1 MRTSSNEIPIN
12 PGNMIIRDAQVEIR
26 TVFLGGF
33 AGQLVSGL
41 LWLGSAALSTWV
53 APNYGMLGLFLGGM
67 FIFPL
72 TQLTLR
78 LMGRSPRLSPGN
90 PLNQLAMQIAFT
102 VPVGFLLV
110 GAATL
115 AHQDWFYPAAM
126 IVVGAHYLPF
136 CFLYGMWQFAI
147 LGGLMIGG
155 GVLFGLYVPV
165 AFSTGGWVTGLMLL
179 AAAVAGLVISR
190 FMKK

>member
-1 MRTSSNEIPIN
+1 MNIREAQREMRH
-12 PGNMIIRDAQVEIR
+12 
-26 TVFLGGF
+26 VFLGGF
-33 AGQLVSGL
+33 AGQLVSGI
-41 LWLGSAALSTWV
+41 LWLASAALSTWA
-53 APNYGMLGLFLGGM
+53 APKYGMLGLFLGGM

-78 LMGRSPRLSPGN
+78 LMGRSAKLSPEN

-102 VPVGFLLV
+102 VPINFILV

-115 AHQDWFYPAAM
+115 AHLEWFYPAAM

-136 CFLYGMWQFAI
+136 CFLYGMWQFAV

-155 GVLFGLYVPV
+155 GVLFGQYLPV
-165 AFSTGGWVTGLMLL
+165 GFSTGGWVTGVLL
-179 AAAVAGLVISR
+179 LVASVMGLLIVRLEQNHTKEQI
-190 FMKK
+190 